1 MSSSKSKSQEPT
13 IEPMLDIDEP
23 TPEELDDASAEI
35 EAMATDEGDEVAEK
49 LGVSAKSSTMIDSS
63 ESSGDTNFRLYIS
76 KIGKVELLS
85 KDREQE
91 IGRAIEEARKS
102 ILMTLLHMP
111 YGLRLVLDIPKQLE
125 RKQRN
130 QRQTINGSLTH
141 EDADDFEDNLKR
153 IESVCEQMRNVSRA
167 RSRSQTRVTKTSRR
181 KNRDYDTELYEL
193 SLRLGYQWSVFEEI
207 IETLKGHQE
216 EMKQMTR
223 QIRHLASQLHVNP
236 DVLVSSESRP
246 RGVYVS
252 ARDWE
257 VNHSTAVKCDAAICE
272 LEAKV
277 GLPNLEF
284 QSVVN
289 VMRTH
294 LRTLE
299 RAKSEMIEANLRLV
313 VSIAKRYRGN
323 PGLPFLDLIQEGN
336 IGLMR
341 AVDKFEYDRGNKFS
355 TYATWWIRQEI
366 TRAIADQGRT
376 IRVPVHLIET
386 INRISRA
393 RRDLEQQLERSPTP
407 EEVSEFL
414 MDIKPDQVRQALK
427 ISRTPISLE
436 TPVGEEDSTIGDFI
450 QDEHSLSPDRET
462 EEIMMKEDIDRV
474 IETLSEKEARIIRLR
489 YGIGHDSDHTLE
501 EVGRVFNLTR
511 ERIRQIEAQALMK
524 LKQRHRSEHLA
535 AYNSR

>member
-1 MSSSKSKSQEPT
+1 MNVKAELHDPTLDPTLDGDEPTSEELEEASSDIDTLVADEADDVEKVSASSKS
-13 IEPMLDIDEP
+13 
-23 TPEELDDASAEI
+23 
-35 EAMATDEGDEVAEK
+35 
-49 LGVSAKSSTMIDSS
+49 STVIDSS

-102 ILMTLLHMP
+102 ILMTLLNLP
-111 YGLRLVLDIPKQLE
+111 YGLRLVLDIPRQLE

-130 QRQTINGSLTH
+130 HRQTINGSLTH

-153 IESVCEQMRNVSRA
+153 IESICDQMRAVSRA

-223 QIRHLASQLHVNP
+223 QIRHLAAQLHVLP
-236 DVLVSSESRP
+236 DVLVSSEARP

-257 VNHSTAVKCDAAICE
+257 VSHSTALKCDAAIRE
-272 LEAKV
+272 LEARV
-277 GLPNLEF
+277 GISQGEF

-289 VMRTH
+289 LMRAH
-294 LRTLE
+294 MRTLE

-355 TYATWWIRQEI
+355 TYATWWIRQAI

-386 INRISRA
+386 INRIARA
-393 RRDLEQQLERSPTP
+393 RRDLEQRLERAPTP

-414 MDIKPDQVRQALK
+414 TDIKPDQVRQALK

-450 QDEHSLSPDRET
+450 QDESALSPDRET
-462 EEIMMKEDIDRV
+462 EEMMMKEDIDQV
-474 IETLSEKEARIIRLR
+474 IETLSEKEAKIIRLR

-511 ERIRQIEAQALMK
+511 ERIRQIEAQALLK
-524 LKQRHRSEHLA
+524 LKQRHRSGHLA